1 MRTTEDING
10 SISAKKYWRKINR
23 SHLFLAFAAIFLIL
37 LLPSMVSNYYV
48 GLVIQIFIMAIFAMS
63 LNLLVGYTGL
73 PSLGHAAYFGV
84 AGYAAGFLYLAGI
97 NNLWL
102 VMISGMIL
110 GAMTA
115 ALLGL
120 LAIRARG
127 PYFLIIT
134 LALTQILWGI
144 AFKWRSITGGDDGL
158 PGVGRPEIGLGINL
172 KADPHFYYLTFIIF
186 IAFLF
191 AFSILI
197 KSPFGYTLRG
207 IRESESRM
215 SALGCNVWFYK
226 YLSFIFAGCFAGLSG
241 VLWVYYN
248 RFVNPSILGIDL
260 SVKGLLMLI
269 LGGAGSFFGPV
280 AGAGIIVLLENLISG
295 ITERWSL
302 LLGIVYVVVIMVFS
316 EGIFSILKRGH

>member
-295 ITERWSL
+295 FTERWSL

>member
-1 MRTTEDING
+1 MRATEDIYG
-10 SISAKKYWRKINR
+10 SLRIEKHWKGIKGF
-23 SHLFLAFAAIFLIL
+23 HFLIAIPLLFLIL

-48 GLVIQIFIMAIFAMS
+48 GLANQIFIMAIFATS

-84 AGYAAGFLYLAGI
+84 AGYTAGFLYLAGI
-97 NNLWL
+97 KNLWL
-102 VMISGMIL
+102 VMISGMVL
-110 GAMTA
+110 GGITA

-120 LAIRARG
+120 LAIRAKG
-127 PYFLIIT
+127 AYFLIIT
-134 LALTQILWGI
+134 LALAQILWGI

-158 PGVGRPEIGLGINL
+158 PGIGRPEIGMGIDL
-172 KADPHFYYLTFIIF
+172 KADLHFYYLTFIIF
-186 IAFLF
+186 LAFLF

-215 SALGCNVWFYK
+215 STLGCNVWLYK
-226 YLSFIFAGCFAGLSG
+226 YLAFIFAGCLAGISG

-269 LGGAGSFFGPV
+269 LGGSGSFFGP
-280 AGAGIIVLLENLISG
+280 AIGAGIIVLLENIVSG
-295 ITERWSL
+295 LTERWSL
-302 LLGIVYVVVIMVFS
+302 LLGIVYVVAIMLFS
-316 EGIFSILKRGH
+316 EGILSIIKRGH